1 MKKQRQ
7 HFADKGPRSQ
17 GHGLSSRH
25 FQLWELDH
33 KEGRALKN
41 WCFQIVVLKGL
52 LRVPWTARRSNQ
64 SILKEID
71 PEFSL
76 EGLMLKLKL
85 QYSDNLMR
93 TGNSVKENPDAGKD
107 WRQKE
112 KRATEGETAGWH
124 HRWSWPELGQTPGG
138 DEGQEGLACYSS
150 WGCGE
155 SDTMGWLNNSN
166 STIGNVFYCFIDIK
180 RKRPFPRS
188 TSLLKESELTWDSK
202 YWDEQLNVPLRELST
217 MTMLFIC
224 TICFRNH

>member
-1 MKKQRQ
+1 M
-7 HFADKGPRSQ
+7 
-17 GHGLSSRH
+17 LSNCGAERTPESP
-25 FQLWELDH
+25 LDS
-33 KEGRALKN
+33 KEIKPVN
-41 WCFQIVVLKGL
+41 LKGD
-52 LRVPWTARRSNQ
+52 RPW
-64 SILKEID
+64 ILIGRTHAKAEV
-71 PEFSL
+71 
-76 EGLMLKLKL
+76 

-124 HRWSWPELGQTPGG
+124 HRWSWPELGQTPGR

-155 SDTMGWLNNSN
+155 SDTMGWLNNGN

-188 TSLLKESELTWDSK
+188 TSLLKESELTWGSK

-224 TICFRNH
+224 TVCFRNH